1 MFQTRLLLHHQPSN
15 LLTLSLPFLTCSVF
29 LLLIWLLT
37 LYCSDG
43 WRSSEFLLSSFPTSI
58 VYYFHY
64 FILPYLLYLVYL
76 VQLISYLLSSFV
88 SHVFCLMSD
97 VFSSFSL
104 SFVVSCLSFIFL
116 IAPYLMSCDVLFF
129 FVNCGPILL
138 AFLYWMSYLYCLEQ
152 HLLFSLMSYLF
163 LYHLLTDSWGRYLT
177 YRIQYMAVRNTW
189 RKCIPE
195 ITKVE
200 MTRTSYNNSLSL
212 SVSVTCGENILCTL
226 VYT

>member
-1 MFQTRLLLHHQPSN
+1 M
-15 LLTLSLPFLTCSVF
+15 
-29 LLLIWLLT
+29 
-37 LYCSDG
+37 
-43 WRSSEFLLSSFPTSI
+43 
-58 VYYFHY
+58 
-64 FILPYLLYLVYL
+64 YL

-116 IAPYLMSCDVLFF
+116 IAPYLMSCDVLF
-129 FVNCGPILL
+129 VNCRLILL
-138 AFLYWMSYLYCLEQ
+138 AFLYSMSYLYCLEQ
-152 HLLFSLMSYLF
+152 HLLLFSLMSCLF

-177 YRIQYMAVRNTW
+177 YRIQYTAVRNTW
-189 RKCIPE
+189 RACIPE

-200 MTRTSYNNSLSL
+200 MTRTSYSNFLALSF
-212 SVSVTCGENILCTL
+212 SVACGQDLLCTL